1 MPLSSEFKVVAVVLL
16 SYRITACANVCLD
29 FAVAFCTDI
38 FVSKMPITYSILLSN
53 EGEKKCLLS
62 DYLQALPEVVWN
74 D

>member
-1 MPLSSEFKVVAVVLL
+1 MPLSSKFIVVAVVLL

-53 EGEKKCLLS
+53 EGEKKLS